1 MIDAIGN
8 ISGNISSK
16 LFGLDVRTSTLV
28 EPVPK
33 IQLSCDF
40 NCSDKVREDMNA
52 WLLDMFGTKEV
63 AYMFNNTL
71 VLSHETL
78 RKLKQDLAQ
87 KGLA

>member
-1 MIDAIGN
+1 MMNTLVGSI
-8 ISGNISSK
+8 
-16 LFGLDVRTSTLV
+16 FGLDVRTSPLLR
-28 EPVPK
+28 PVPN

-71 VLSHETL
+71 VLSYEAL
-78 RKLKQDLAQ
+78 RKLEQDLVQ
-87 KGLA
+87 KGLV

>member
-1 MIDAIGN
+1 MTNTLVGN
-8 ISGNISSK
+8 I
-16 LFGLDVRTSTLV
+16 FGMDVRTSTLLR
-28 EPVPK
+28 PVPK
-33 IQLSCDF
+33 IQLSRDF

-78 RKLKQDLAQ
+78 RKLKQDLVQ